1 MANQENKPKE
11 KKEKTK
17 LSDDVLRIILLVSGA
32 VVTTL
37 VLCFSVLTIMNVAK
51 YDYKEA
57 PKYLFWV
64 FIFLGLT
71 RFFTYIKDRTK
82 VSLIRFISMLVFDIA
97 LGVMVFFAKE
107 NPYIFSLSAGL
118 YSLSIIVSR
127 VFKLIE
133 RHRARDIVLNALVIL
148 FCVLMAIGLFQKV
161 PDDMVAAIILIEC
174 LFIAGT
180 AFVEVATI
188 AFAQLKLKVLVKI
201 IVRTYALEVLFGLLT
216 LMVAFS
222 LVLMNLEPEMTN
234 FGDAL
239 WYCFAVVTT
248 IGFGD
253 IKATTLIGRLLS
265 VVLGM
270 YGIIVVAVITSIIV
284 NFYNETTTS
293 KQDIQELKDIQKDE
307 EEKKKK

>member
-1 MANQENKPKE
+1 MAKQEKQERKP
-11 KKEKTK
+11 
-17 LSDDVLRIILLVSGA
+17 LSADILRVILLVGGS
-32 VVTTL
+32 VVTAL
-37 VLCFSVLTIMNVAK
+37 VLCFSVLTILSVSK
-51 YDYKEA
+51 YDYHEA

-64 FIFLGLT
+64 FVFLGVIRL
-71 RFFTYIKDRTK
+71 FDFIKERTK
-82 VSLIRFISMLVFDIA
+82 LSLIRFISMFVFDVA
-97 LGVMVFFAKE
+97 LGIMVFFAKD
-107 NPYIFSLSAGL
+107 NPYIFSLTAGL
-118 YSLSIIVSR
+118 YSLTIIISR

-133 RHRARDIVLNALVIL
+133 NHRVRDIVFNALIIV

-161 PDDMVAAIILIEC
+161 SDDKIGAVILIEC

-180 AFVEVATI
+180 AFIEVAAI
-188 AFAQLKLKVLVKI
+188 AFAQLKLKVLFKI

-222 LVLMNLEPEMTN
+222 LVLMQVEEEMTN

-253 IKATTLIGRLLS
+253 IKAVTLTGRLLS
-265 VVLGM
+265 VILGM

-284 NFYNETTTS
+284 NFYNESSNS
-293 KQDIQELKDIQKDE
+293 KQDIEEIKNIQKDE
-307 EEKKKK
+307 EQKKKK